1 MIHFDIICIWTLNSV
16 ATSKNLQIQMTFAK
30 KICKTKKSY
39 ARKKNILISKTY
51 IYIFKA
57 INSNELSLS
66 IHNHLTIKITQ
77 SLISF
82 YRRNFLDLEIKLQIL
97 NIKSKPLL
105 HALISRILQ
114 EYLPKLFV
122 HRIKGI
128 GHII

>member
-1 MIHFDIICIWTLNSV
+1 MIHLDKICIWTLNSV

-82 YRRNFLDLEIKLQIL
+82 YRRNFLDFDIKLQIL
-97 NIKSKPLL
+97 NQKPFCML
-105 HALISRILQ
+105 
-114 EYLPKLFV
+114 
-122 HRIKGI
+122 
-128 GHII
+128 

>member
-1 MIHFDIICIWTLNSV
+1 MIYLDTICIWTLNSV
-16 ATSKNLQIQMTFAK
+16 STSKNLQIQMTFAK

-39 ARKKNILISKTY
+39 ARKKIYSFQKTY

-66 IHNHLTIKITQ
+66 IHKRLTLKLTQ

-82 YRRNFLDLEIKLQIL
+82 YRRNFLDLDIKLQTL
-97 NIKSKPLL
+97 NIKSKLLL
-105 HALISRILQ
+105 HALISRILL